1 MGFLQPILFTGE
13 NFFSKFLLKNLY
25 SKICHQTNFKCI
37 EIDNASMLVCARCTG
52 IYFGIL
58 LTGLLTLFNKIRL
71 LNNKILMVAVLPLL
85 TDVAFIYIGIYD
97 YSQYL
102 ALSTGLIL
110 GSVFYLFLISEIENL
125 FSKKSLKGN
134 E

>member
-1 MGFLQPILFTGE
+1 
-13 NFFSKFLLKNLY
+13 
-25 SKICHQTNFKCI
+25 
-37 EIDNASMLVCARCTG
+37 
-52 IYFGIL
+52 
-58 LTGLLTLFNKIRL
+58 
-71 LNNKILMVAVLPLL
+71 MVAVLPLL
-85 TDVAFIYIGIYD
+85 TDVSFTFWEIYD

-110 GSVFYLFLISEIENL
+110 GSVLYLFLISEIENL